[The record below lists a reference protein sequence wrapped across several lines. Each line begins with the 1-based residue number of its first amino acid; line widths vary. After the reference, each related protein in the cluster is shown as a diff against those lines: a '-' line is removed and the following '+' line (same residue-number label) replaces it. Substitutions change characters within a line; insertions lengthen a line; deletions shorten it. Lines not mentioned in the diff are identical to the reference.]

1 MRDEAAPG
9 VFHAVGETIGRA
21 TELIQIEFRL
31 AKAEL
36 TEKAAR
42 VGAGL
47 SLVMTGGVLCTAA
60 LFLLLQAVVLG
71 LIQAGVSPA
80 AATLIVAALTIAAG
94 FGLMM
99 TGRKQL
105 SAEALIPDR
114 TLTDIKRDTVLVKEK
129 LS

>member
-1 MRDEAAPG
+1 MQVEPAPG

-36 TEKAAR
+36 AEKAAR
-42 VGAGL
+42 AGAGL
-47 SLVMTGGVLCTAA
+47 SLVMVGAILATAA
-60 LFLLLQAVVLG
+60 LFLLLQPV
-71 LIQAGVSPA
+71 
-80 AATLIVAALTIAAG
+80 AATLLVAVATMAIG
-94 FGLMM
+94 FGFVM

-114 TLTDIKRDTVLVKEK
+114 TLNDIQRDTALVKEK
-129 LS
+129 LT